1 MPDRTVGKP
10 QGREDWSLGLVFTL
24 VLSLIIGSFMVIA
37 PLVVINTDPV
47 VVSPTL
53 PAHKQDAETLIYVL
67 TFLVLPPLW
76 AWRGPVLADR
86 IRRGPNVAGLPVLIG
101 LLTGLLAGLI
111 LLVRASADLP
121 WNDGAR
127 AILAAGALWCVLAAC
142 ALFRASR
149 DSEWTMLTA
158 LRGGARAVW
167 TVVAVLAVGAV
178 LTPVVFGHVD
188 LPALLVGLLAT
199 VAIVLAYGRIRGA
212 AIPRGWRL
220 AIDGILVLLILLA
233 IPDMVILPVE
243 QVGISPNAGFDVY
256 VIQFHQNLWLGAA
269 SQVLGGSA
277 LLVDTVSQYGIAPIY
292 LAAAFFKLA
301 PINHTTLGFF
311 DAALSAGVFATGYL
325 ILRAAGVRQLLAA
338 AALAV
343 GVIALVWD
351 LSYPL
356 GGLLQHG
363 ALRFGLPILVVA
375 FATAGARW
383 PRFAAPAM
391 FASLAVVGLSSIWA
405 LESFLYVSATWLV
418 LILLRFAWLEEGTA
432 RLRWP
437 AFRVLEVLA
446 AWAVTQIL
454 FALVTLAASGSLPD
468 WGLYLNYL
476 RDFLTGDIG
485 DLTYD
490 VTRWSRGYIVAAVY
504 IASAVGLVL
513 ITTRVRGYSLAKK
526 PAMVAMAGLT
536 GYGVGLFSYY
546 DNRSLD
552 HVLPYVSLPA
562 LLLVTIWL
570 ALCLELDG
578 RFSLAVR
585 RAVLGVACLFAALL
599 VAVAWPAA
607 ETRSK
612 DSLLA
617 YALPGGKSLSAGFER
632 LWDPP
637 EFTPGAAA
645 GERLI
650 DQYMPDQEKVPV
662 LAKPDLDVEILVR
675 SGKINQLGITDAK
688 EMSWVPGPHLDTIDD
703 AVDDLRAGDLM
714 LLDADALIAFEKI
727 EKGIDAGALGYI
739 EGSKM
744 EPIQVRALERIAER
758 FKLKLVDGDESG
770 VAIVRLEPR

>member
-1 MPDRTVGKP
+1 MPDPTVSNP
-10 QGREDWSLGLVFTL
+10 QGRADWSLGLIFAL

-37 PLVVINTDPV
+37 PFVVINTDPV
-47 VVSPTL
+47 VVSPNL

-67 TFLVLPPLW
+67 TFLVLTPLW
-76 AWRGPVLADR
+76 VWRGPILADR
-86 IRRGPNVAGLPVLIG
+86 IRRGTNGAGLPVLTG
-101 LLTGLLAGLI
+101 LLTGLLAALL

-127 AILAAGALWCVLAAC
+127 AIMAAGVLWCLVAAL

-149 DSEWTMLTA
+149 EIEWSVLTSM
-158 LRGGARAVW
+158 RDRARAVW
-167 TVVAVLAVGAV
+167 AVVAVLAFGAV

-188 LPALLVGLLAT
+188 LPALLVGLVAT
-199 VAIVLAYGRIRGA
+199 VVIVFAYGRFRGA
-212 AIPRGWRL
+212 AIPKGWKL
-220 AIDGILVLLILLA
+220 AIDGVLVILILMA

-243 QVGISPNAGFDVY
+243 KIGIAPNAGFDVY

-343 GVIALVWD
+343 GVVALVWD

-363 ALRFGLPILVVA
+363 ALRFGLPILLVA

-383 PRFAAPAM
+383 PRFATPAT

-405 LESFLYVSATWLV
+405 LESFLYVSATWLA
-418 LILLRFAWLEEGTA
+418 LILLRFAWLDEGTA
-432 RLRWP
+432 RVRWL
-437 AFRVLEVLA
+437 AIRVVEVLA

-454 FALVTLAASGSLPD
+454 FALATLAASGSLPD

-504 IASAVGLVL
+504 IASAVGIALL
-513 ITTRVRGYSLAKK
+513 AIRARGYSLAKK
-526 PAMVAMAGLT
+526 PAMVALAGLT
-536 GYGVGLFSYY
+536 GYGIGLFSYY

-570 ALCLELDG
+570 TLCLELDG
-578 RFSLAVR
+578 RLSLTAR
-585 RAVLGVACLFAALL
+585 RAALGVACLFAAML

-607 ETRSK
+607 GTRSK

-617 YALPGGKSLSAGFER
+617 YALPGGKSLSGGFER

-637 EFTPGAAA
+637 EFTRGAAA
-645 GERLI
+645 GESLI
-650 DQYMPDQEKVPV
+650 ERYMPDQEKVPV

-675 SGKINQLGITDAK
+675 SDKVNQLGITDAK
-688 EMSWVPGPHLDTIDD
+688 EMSWVPGPHKDTIDD
-703 AVDDLRAGDLM
+703 AVDDLQAGDLM
-714 LLDADALIAFEKI
+714 LLDVDALVAFQKL
-727 EKGIDAGALGYI
+727 EKGERPNAAGYVD
-739 EGSKM
+739 GSKM
-744 EPIQVRALERIAER
+744 EPIQVRALERIVER
-758 FKLKLVDGDESG
+758 FELKPVDGDESG
-770 VAIVRLEPR
+770 VAVVELEPR